1 MLSCKETTKLVS
13 ESLDHPL
20 PLSKQISVW
29 IHRSMCQLCSAFR
42 RNQVVLKERI
52 PNEAERWTSE
62 EMSNVVKLSD
72 AAKQKIAQAMPPH
85 G

>member
-1 MLSCKETTKLVS
+1 
-13 ESLDHPL
+13 
-20 PLSKQISVW
+20 
-29 IHRSMCQLCSAFR
+29 MCQLCSTFR
-42 RNQVVLKERI
+42 RIQVVLKERI
-52 PNEAERWTSE
+52 PNEAERWASE